1 MATATAARA
10 ALESS
15 KLAESS
21 ATATATASRLAV
33 EAARID
39 AADTTSA
46 SAMAD
51 VEEAAA
57 HDRYRQAA
65 ERAAEG

>member
-1 MATATAARA
+1 LAEASATKTAAA
-10 ALESS
+10 A
-15 KLAESS
+15 
-21 ATATATASRLAV
+21 RLAV
-33 EAARID
+33 EAARVD
-39 AADTTSA
+39 SADTTAA

-51 VEEAAA
+51 VEEVAA